1 MKSAKKL
8 RPHCER
14 VAGRMNCARH
24 IGATHVKVIYK
35 LP

>member
-1 MKSAKKL
+1 MKSAKKR

-14 VAGRMNCARH
+14 VAGRMNWGRH
-24 IGATHVKVIYK
+24 IGATHVNVILK